1 MRSHALTLHKSTSTS
16 THGSSALDLSHADDQ
31 DLEAP
36 DDQDLVALYL
46 REIARHPLLSA
57 EEERELSRRIHE
69 EFDAEAEQRFVES
82 NLRLVVRVAKG
93 YQSRGLSLL
102 DLIQEGNLGLMKAVQ
117 RYDGSKGFRFSTY
130 AVWWITQEITRA
142 IESAHGPIR
151 IPRRV
156 IDEHRRDTRRR
167 AQADTELDHQT
178 SSAQQHEVVSPW
190 AINTVTGEDAEQQIE
205 ALAVGDT
212 ESPQYYAE
220 HRDLLE
226 TILRAL
232 QQVNRRDQQIITQ
245 LFGLN
250 EGTPLKLEQVALNHQ
265 LTCERVRQI
274 KKAVCASMRHS
285 PFAEQLAIYY

>member
-167 AQADTELDHQT
+167 ARFH
-178 SSAQQHEVVSPW
+178 SA
-190 AINTVTGEDAEQQIE
+190 T
-205 ALAVGDT
+205 
-212 ESPQYYAE
+212 
-220 HRDLLE
+220 
-226 TILRAL
+226 
-232 QQVNRRDQQIITQ
+232 
-245 LFGLN
+245 
-250 EGTPLKLEQVALNHQ
+250 
-265 LTCERVRQI
+265 
-274 KKAVCASMRHS
+274 
-285 PFAEQLAIYY
+285 